1 MQTEFDK
8 AQAQIS
14 TMIAVNHIPLP
25 ITNDMGDRWVVV
37 ALTDEPL
44 NTLIQRVQRV
54 GGYANVFI
62 PAGDRVVQFGMVD
75 SKCAIFED
83 REPVKIYR
91 DNASTVGQFVD
102 TLRNAEG
109 TLGLE
114 IHDMDSPL
122 KSLKTSKAKILTPA

>member
-62 PAGDRVVQFGMVD
+62 PTGDRVVQIGMVD
-75 SKCAIFED
+75 SKCGLAFEIPQNLQG
-83 REPVKIYR
+83 ENSHPGV
-91 DNASTVGQFVD
+91 NARQAAA
-102 TLRNAEG
+102 RRQR
-109 TLGLE
+109 
-114 IHDMDSPL
+114 
-122 KSLKTSKAKILTPA
+122 PAS